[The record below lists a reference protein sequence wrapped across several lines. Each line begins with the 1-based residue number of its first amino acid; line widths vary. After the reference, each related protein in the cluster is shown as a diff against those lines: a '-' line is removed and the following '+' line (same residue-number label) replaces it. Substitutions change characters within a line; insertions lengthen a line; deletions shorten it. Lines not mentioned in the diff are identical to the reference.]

1 MDIRELQYV
10 MELARLRSFTKA
22 AEALHIT
29 QPTLSKMI
37 RNLEAELGLV
47 LFSRIGKKI
56 ECTDAG
62 RVVVAHA
69 LTILDSFQSLTRE
82 LDDLTTFT
90 KGTIRIGLPPM
101 VGASFFPT
109 VMSQFRAKYPGL
121 DIHMV
126 EEGSKKLEAEIESG
140 GLDMAVVQMPVND
153 ELFDSHVLVKE
164 NLRLIVHPTHPL
176 AQRDEVTLAELA
188 DESFVFFSKSFTL
201 HDRIIEECK
210 RVGFTPHVL
219 YESSHWDF
227 IQEMVAVNLGVAF
240 LPETICRSLQPN
252 RVQSVTLVKP
262 AIPWHLAMIW
272 RKNTYLS
279 LAAREWIRF
288 TQSLFNNFGTG
299 TK

>member
-10 MELARLRSFTKA
+10 MELSRLRSFTKA

-37 RNLEAELGLV
+37 RNLEEELGLV

-69 LTILDSFQSLTRE
+69 QTILDSFQSLTRE

-140 GLDMAVVQMPVND
+140 RLDMAVVQMPVND

-176 AQRDEVTLAELA
+176 AQRDAVTLAELA

-210 RVGFTPHVL
+210 RVGFIPHVL

-288 TQSLFNNFGTG
+288 TQSLFGEMEG
-299 TK
+299 REQ

>member
-69 LTILDSFQSLTRE
+69 QTILDSFQSLTRE

>member
-10 MELARLRSFTKA
+10 MELSRLRSFTKA

-37 RNLEAELGLV
+37 RNLEEELGLV

-69 LTILDSFQSLTRE
+69 QTILDSFQSLTRE

-140 GLDMAVVQMPVND
+140 RLDMAVVQMPVND
-153 ELFDSHVLVKE
+153 ELFDSHVLIKE

-176 AQRDEVTLAELA
+176 AQRDAVTLAELA

-201 HDRIIEECK
+201 HDRIIEECN

-288 TQSLFNNFGTG
+288 TQSLFGEMEG
-299 TK
+299 REQ